1 MVSYPTCLVYLGLIQ
16 QELFRSRLGDIGFV
30 QELSRIGTRHHETW
44 CVSAPLRLAGLVGL
58 TGRRVEKAPVPD
70 KAEKEEKPNGVALA

>member
-1 MVSYPTCLVYLGLIQ
+1 M
-16 QELFRSRLGDIGFV
+16 